1 MTITK
6 EDLDTIKIGREDLV
20 SLKTMGNIYEI
31 CYLQKKNNQ
40 IKTQLIDKDHYMYL
54 DTGEIFECNHIEN
67 RSESKFQVGQ
77 SLKRLRDYIN
87 TNVVEPD
94 KCKWIT
100 LTYAKNMQDT
110 NQLYKDFQKF
120 MQKLRYQYKSY
131 NIEYIAAMEPQARGA
146 WHCHCIVIFDKV
158 APFIPN
164 SSIEKLWQQG
174 FTKTNKLEDIDNIGA
189 YLTAYLGDMEFTKEN
204 IQELQKQGLNV
215 SQMALKEVNEIEG
228 IKLKQ
233 PKSFIKGGRLYMYP
247 PKFNLYRISRG
258 IKKPIKEYHS
268 YHIAKEKAGLQLPT
282 YSKGIKVSDTDN
294 SFSNIIIYEYYNT
307 KRKSLQ
313 VKK

>member
-1 MTITK
+1 MMKK
-6 EDLDTIKIGREDLV
+6 EVLTDYSIGREDLV
-20 SLKTMGNIYEI
+20 SLKKMGHIYEI
-31 CYLQKKNNQ
+31 CYLQKRSNE
-40 IKTQLIDKDHYMYL
+40 IKTQLLDKDHYMYL

-87 TNVVEPD
+87 TNVVD
-94 KCKWIT
+94 TNKCKWIT
-100 LTYAKNMQDT
+100 LTYAKNIQDT
-110 NQLYKDFQKF
+110 KQLYNDFKRFMTRFKRRFKD
-120 MQKLRYQYKSY
+120 Y
-131 NIEYIAAMEPQARGA
+131 NIEYIAACEPQSRGA
-146 WHCHCIVIFDKV
+146 WHMHLILIFDKV

-164 SSIEKLWQQG
+164 ATIEKLWQQG
-174 FTKTNKLEDIDNIGA
+174 FTKTTKLDNIDNIGA
-189 YLTAYLGDMEFTKEN
+189 YLTAYLGDMEFTEEN

-228 IKLKQ
+228 IKLKE

-268 YHIAKEKAGLQLPT
+268 YHVAKEKAGLQLPT
-282 YSKGIKVSDTDN
+282 YSKGIKLSDTDN

-307 KRKSLQ
+307 KRK
-313 VKK
+313 

>member
-1 MTITK
+1 MT
-6 EDLDTIKIGREDLV
+6 DCSIGTEDLV
-20 SLKTMGNIYEI
+20 SLKTMGHIYEI
-31 CYLQKKNNQ
+31 CYLQKKNNE
-40 IKTQLIDKDHYMYL
+40 IKTQLLDKDHYMYL

-87 TNVVEPD
+87 TNVVEPSN
-94 KCKWIT
+94 CKWIT
-100 LTYAKNMQDT
+100 LTYKKNIRDSK
-110 NQLYKDFQKF
+110 QLYSDFKRF
-120 MQKLRYQYKSY
+120 MTRFKRRFKEYR
-131 NIEYIAAMEPQARGA
+131 IEYIVAMEPQARGA
-146 WHCHCIVIFDKV
+146 WHCHCIIIFDRV

-164 SSIEKLWQQG
+164 ATIEKLWEQG
-174 FTKTNKLEDIDNIGA
+174 FTKTTKLDDIDNIGA
-189 YLTAYLGDMEFTKEN
+189 YLTAYLGDMEFTAVN
-204 IQELQKQGLNV
+204 ILELQKQGLKV

-228 IKLKQ
+228 IKLKE

-268 YHIAKEKAGLQLPT
+268 YHVAKEKAGLRLPT
-282 YSKGIKVSDTDN
+282 YSKGIKLSDTDN

-307 KRKSLQ
+307 KRN
-313 VKK
+313 

>member
-1 MTITK
+1 MMKK
-6 EDLDTIKIGREDLV
+6 EVLTDYSIGREDLV
-20 SLKTMGNIYEI
+20 SLKKMGHIYEI
-31 CYLQKKNNQ
+31 CYLQKRNKE
-40 IKTQLIDKDHYMYL
+40 IKTQLLDKDHYMYL

-87 TNVVEPD
+87 TNVVEPNN
-94 KCKWIT
+94 CKWIT
-100 LTYAKNMQDT
+100 LTYANNMQDT
-110 NQLYKDFQKF
+110 NKLYNDFKNFIRRFKD
-120 MQKLRYQYKSY
+120 QYGH
-131 NIEYIAAMEPQARGA
+131 IEYIVAMEPQARGA

-164 SSIEKLWQQG
+164 SSIEKLWHKG
-174 FTKTNKLEDIDNIGA
+174 FTKTTKLDDIDNIGA

-204 IQELQKQGLNV
+204 IQELEKQGLNV

-228 IKLKQ
+228 IKLKE

-258 IKKPIKEYHS
+258 IKKPIKEYYS
-268 YHIAKEKAGLQLPT
+268 YHVAKEKAGLRLPT
-282 YSKGIKVSDTDN
+282 YSKGIKIFGLDN
-294 SFSNIIIYEYYNT
+294 SFDNIIIYEYYNT
-307 KRKSLQ
+307 KRK
-313 VKK
+313 